1 MAEDKSLTEGE
12 KWMISLWSGL
22 LFLIIASPL
31 AYMVMG
37 ALFRALGLN
46 IEKDGCPY
54 ISGLIIHAIVFAI
67 LIRVMM
73 LIPLPGTGHDD
84 NNKKK
89 KDTYVAVHNP
99 YSHNDNKDESK
110 FYNSYSGYTGLANP
124 GIMMRC
130 NTAQIAAENKGCNVC
145 AKAAQTCMM
154 FPREQMCKNAMKMC
168 MESDCKSDMVK
179 KAIQNNCHILPHID
193 YFPKGPSC
201 TA

>member
-31 AYMVMG
+31 AYG
-37 ALFRALGLN
+37 LLGSLFAGVFGIN

-54 ISGLIIHAIVFAI
+54 ITALIIHAIIFAI

-73 LIPLPGTGHDD
+73 LIKLPGTGY
-84 NNKKK
+84 NNK
-89 KDTYVAVHNP
+89 KDTYVVVHNP
-99 YSHNDNKDESK
+99 YSHDNNKDENK
-110 FYNSYSGYTGLANP
+110 FYNSHSGYTGLANP
-124 GIMMRC
+124 GSMMEC
-130 NTAQIAAENKGCNVC
+130 NTAQIASENKGCNVC

-154 FPREQMCKNAMKMC
+154 FPREQICSDAIKMC
-168 MESDCKSDMVK
+168 MKSDCKSNMVK

-193 YFPKGPSC
+193 YFPNKQSC